1 MLNEMS
7 EGSKKMQV
15 EESLQD
21 SLRSKK
27 NGEGLREAV
36 DFISEPQHKG
46 FHFHHQTDPYAA
58 WTQGPN

>member
-1 MLNEMS
+1 
-7 EGSKKMQV
+7 MQV
-15 EESLQD
+15 EENLQG
-21 SLRSKK
+21 SPWSKK
-27 NGEGLREAV
+27 NGEELREAV